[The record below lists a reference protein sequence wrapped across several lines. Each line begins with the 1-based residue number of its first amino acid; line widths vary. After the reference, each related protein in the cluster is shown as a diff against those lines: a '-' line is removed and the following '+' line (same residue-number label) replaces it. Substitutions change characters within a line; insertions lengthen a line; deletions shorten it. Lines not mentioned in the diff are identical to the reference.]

1 MEVKERIIN
10 LLSDKLGYD
19 VTEIKEENNF
29 ITDLGADSLDMVEII
44 MGIEQEF
51 GLKIEDEEITGIE
64 TVGDLIKK
72 VETLRLGR

>member
-1 MEVKERIIN
+1 METKERIIN
-10 LLSDKLGYD
+10 MLADKLGFEPM
-19 VTEIKEENNF
+19 EINENQDF
-29 ITDLGADSLDMVEII
+29 VTDLGADSLDMVEII